1 MKRVRPGLSGKDQY
15 IWKGEGKHPGGTE
28 ARAGCEISGGREAS
42 KMGAKLLPEWRAAS
56 AKSPEGRSGLALDA
70 NSLCWNSEGKGG

>member
-1 MKRVRPGLSGKDQY
+1 
-15 IWKGEGKHPGGTE
+15 
-28 ARAGCEISGGREAS
+28 
-42 KMGAKLLPEWRAAS
+42 MGAKLLPEWRAAS